1 MPNQPAP
8 TFFADLAHSKERISE
23 FLTEFLTQTS
33 SEIQAV
39 NALSADLKGRLL
51 PFALNG
57 KMIRG
62 SLVYHMYSFLQ
73 EGDKRGQDVAHQKTD
88 HESQQKQ
95 LLQAAA
101 AFELIQAAL
110 LIHDDIMDNDVQ
122 RRGKPTIHVQYQQEF
137 SRGKN
142 TTLLGTSLAICLGD
156 EALFLAMQLVAS
168 LQDPFAGR
176 IMRYMAPEM
185 VKTGLGQAQDV
196 ISAASTIATKEEI
209 LSTYLYK
216 TAGYTFTIPLSVGAL
231 LAGKNE
237 AYLEK
242 ISSIG
247 RSLGLLFQL
256 QDDFLGIFGDPTKTG
271 KNITSDVAENKKTLI
286 RESLF
291 ASATK
296 SELQW
301 LTTLFGN
308 PAVTQAEVEDIQ
320 QFASKKGILSS
331 IEQEL
336 DMYQSQVLEQIPSLE
351 LSTSGTHFFTDL
363 TTYLRYRTA

>member
-1 MPNQPAP
+1 MSKHALKTPDTQ
-8 TFFADLAHSKERISE
+8 FFAHLSHSKERISQ
-23 FLTEFLTQTS
+23 FLTEFLTETANSTQS
-33 SEIQAV
+33 V
-39 NALSADLKGRLL
+39 NALSVDLKDRLL

-62 SLVYHMYSFLQ
+62 SLVYHMYTFLQ
-73 EGDKRGQDVAHQKTD
+73 ETNIQTPKSD
-88 HESQQKQ
+88 HQKQ

-137 SRGKN
+137 YRGKD

-168 LQDPFAGR
+168 LEDPYAAR
-176 IMRYMAPEM
+176 IMRFMAPEL

-196 ISAASTIATKEEI
+196 ISAASTTATKEEI

-231 LAGKNE
+231 LAGKD
-237 AYLEK
+237 AVYLEQ

-247 RSLGLLFQL
+247 TSLGLMFQL
-256 QDDFLGIFGDPTKTG
+256 QDDFLGIFGDPALTG

-291 ASATK
+291 ASANK

-301 LTTLFGN
+301 LTSLFGN
-308 PAVTQAEVEDIQ
+308 HAVSEADVKDIQ
-320 QFASKKGILSS
+320 EFASKKGILSS

-336 DMYQSQVLEQIPSLE
+336 DMYQNQVIEQIPSLG
-351 LSTSGTHFFTDL
+351 LSDIGTHFFIDL
-363 TTYLRYRTA
+363 TSYLRHRTA